1 MYCDGFHQMIFEM
14 PESLKFS
21 ESMKYLD
28 INLKSCDLWGSL
40 LYRCLYYKISDY
52 YYIREFY
59 SYFRRSY
66 NYP

>member
-28 INLKSCDLWGSL
+28 INLKSCDL
-40 LYRCLYYKISDY
+40 
-52 YYIREFY
+52 
-59 SYFRRSY
+59 
-66 NYP
+66 